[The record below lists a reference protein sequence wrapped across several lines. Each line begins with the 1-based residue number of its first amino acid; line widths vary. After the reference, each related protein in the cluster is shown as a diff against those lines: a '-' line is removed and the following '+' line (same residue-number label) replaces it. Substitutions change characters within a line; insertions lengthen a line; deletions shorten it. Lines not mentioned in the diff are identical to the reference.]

1 MKKKIIKF
9 VILVFTLCIYKVN
22 ASELFGTEVESQLT
36 GTFSSTTGASA
47 VACGVTL
54 GSNSANI
61 YSEDKKIQQV
71 IKLKFTLLDEN
82 GKVVESEKNGKSS
95 VYFEIV
101 TNAKKMNLSKKSY
114 SAYITDGEKLE
125 ERSFNIDGQIYLNRD
140 NFEYFGL
147 ASGKYQLLSAL
158 KDTLVNSD
166 DKYNSDARK
175 LIFQSFGYDSITD
188 INQGYFLKI
197 EPIYVYLVPKIIDGK
212 ISKWNHQINGNGCT
226 SPVLGTAQ
234 QLFKY
239 FLKTDIEE
247 IGTGIPDN
255 DFYNMIAGA
264 YISDE
269 TVSKYLRGALGISGG
284 ESGYTLGQ
292 INKIIG
298 LGINLSKY
306 FEDNYINGKFNGR
319 LIKKSTYDDLKAV
332 VVNNKSVGAY
342 YFSLK
347 SMVYCNYNNPEDWEA
362 NKKGGPNAINA
373 NGINCCKIYSDKSDL
388 CLDHPECCKPATYLF
403 KGAKCSY
410 IASENNASFNV
421 NNSVDSWGNIF
432 ASIYSDGTGS
442 GSSGNFLVSNL
453 DDYAKLICKEN
464 ISINYPGPIN
474 TIERFDNIGGHFIW
488 PKNPSFSDDG
498 LLKISSD
505 VSCRVFL
512 DVTGGDSYFN
522 DAKILDIKNKAIDD
536 MNKYN
541 LSANLS
547 VEYDDSSY
555 GKLSSLVP
563 ETNEKNILNITSS
576 GEDGATNY
584 EKLKNTTYTFSASRY
599 YVIDNDG
606 YRFISKK
613 DGKYYKTITGQ
624 KIYDKLNQAVLPV
637 DVSNFSEEKNNATII
652 INKIGGFKQINIK
665 SIEGG
670 KNNNYTCKYNFV
682 PTSNCECPMDSKHA
696 QLDLSKYLINNKK
709 TCPEAQKEYCNGSL
723 PPGGDSYVCP
733 EDENTICHGCS
744 YATSWAQ
751 LISEYMKK
759 NGGTY
764 ETAEEKTKEQAI
776 SNVCYGK
783 KKMKIIYRTISL
795 NNPFLGKNGDNRTPG
810 TNWND
815 NKLRDSKGRLYSR
828 WYLNESGKETSNISG
843 NDLYNTN
850 IEPLYT
856 IELTPSIIKKIRE
869 YNKKNFYDDFN
880 LSCLDESTK
889 CISSFLDSEIK
900 VTGKC
905 SNVTNKSDFNNCIQ

>member
-1 MKKKIIKF
+1 MKKKKLII
-9 VILVFTLCIYKVN
+9 VIIAFLLTIFRVNKVE
-22 ASELFGTEVESQLT
+22 ALKYFLEGE
-36 GTFSSTTGASA
+36 GISSTVTSPACITRQYGRVIGFKITMKNHPYTIPVSEYFLVSNNNGDSIKHIQNQIVNKNGTYDDETLKDLITNYGSKNKDTSKILTFDDGVNTNEENSIAGAFKNNINDKVKSKI
-47 VACGVTL
+47 T
-54 GSNSANI
+54 NSFL
-61 YSEDKKIQQV
+61 EEKE
-71 IKLKFTLLDEN
+71 LLDTDIIN
-82 GKVVESEKNGKSS
+82 N
-95 VYFEIV
+95 VYF
-101 TNAKKMNLSKKSY
+101 A
-114 SAYITDGEKLE
+114 
-125 ERSFNIDGQIYLNRD
+125 
-140 NFEYFGL
+140 
-147 ASGKYQLLSAL
+147 
-158 KDTLVNSD
+158 
-166 DKYNSDARK
+166 
-175 LIFQSFGYDSITD
+175 
-188 INQGYFLKI
+188 I
-197 EPIYVYLVPKIIDGK
+197 EPIYLFESCDYNLMI
-212 ISKWNHQINGNGCT
+212 GNT
-226 SPVLGTAQ
+226 SPQQVFIVGT
-234 QLFKY
+234 
-239 FLKTDIEE
+239 TRTI
-247 IGTGIPDN
+247 
-255 DFYNMIAGA
+255 
-264 YISDE
+264 
-269 TVSKYLRGALGISGG
+269 
-284 ESGYTLGQ
+284 
-292 INKIIG
+292 INKILATNTTISGFYDRYGNPATKGKLSFDIKDGKSDDTYSSWLPASNIYNFMMNFVLTEGYDDYTG
-298 LGINLSKY
+298 LGSFVPVLDTIKDNIDEGNLS
-306 FEDNYINGKFNGR
+306 DLINQFN
-319 LIKKSTYDDLKAV
+319 S
-332 VVNNKSVGAY
+332 NNKLA
-342 YFSLK
+342 FSLMIMTVK
-347 SMVYCNYNNPEDWEA
+347 DLSPKCDYNNALEWEN
-362 NKKGGPNAINA
+362 NKKYGPNAVNA
-373 NGINCCKIYSDKSDL
+373 SGRNCCEDYKDKSDL

-410 IASENNASFNV
+410 IASENNASFKV

-453 DDYAKLICKEN
+453 DDYAKLICKET

-522 DAKILDIKNKAIDD
+522 DTKILEIKNKAIND

-599 YVIDNDG
+599 YVIDNNG

-637 DVSNFSEEKNNATII
+637 DVSNFSEGKNNATII

-869 YNKKNFYDDFN
+869 YNKNNSYDDFN